1 MDFFVN
7 QKLKIIHEQGEYM
20 CCVDAVSLNDISIT
34 IYDAVEIFI
43 PGETLIIETTGS
55 DAVYLCQATVLKAIS
70 GSRNTSCILSK
81 PDNFSRV
88 QRREFIRFP
97 AHLAL
102 QFKEAGTDNWLK
114 GQIRDISGNGLNMIT
129 HIQLPLDTILDLN
142 FTIKIKTITHHMKTK
157 GRVVR
162 EFNALSDHQYGIL
175 FVDLPANER
184 DLVVKYILYE
194 SVKKRSL
201 TSFLAGP

>member
-1 MDFFVN
+1 MDFFIN
-7 QKLKIIHEQGEYM
+7 QKLKIINEQSEYM
-20 CCVDAVSLNDISIT
+20 CCVDAVSFNDISIT
-34 IYDAVEIFI
+34 VFDAVEVFT
-43 PGETLIIETTGS
+43 PGETVIIETTGN
-55 DAVYLCQATVLKAIS
+55 DAVYICQATVLKAIS

-81 PDNFSRV
+81 PETFSRV

-102 QFKEAGTDNWLK
+102 QFKEADAENWLK
-114 GQIRDISGNGLNMIT
+114 GQIRDISGNGLNMT
-129 HIQLPLDTILDLN
+129 ARVQLPLDALLDLS
-142 FTIKIKTITHHMKTK
+142 FTIKIKTAAHQMKTQ

-162 EFNALSDHQYGIL
+162 EFNALNDYHYGIL
-175 FVDLPANER
+175 FVDLPVAER
-184 DLVVKYILYE
+184 DKIVKFILYE

>member
-1 MDFFVN
+1 MEFYVN
-7 QKLKIIHEQGEYM
+7 QKLKIINEQSEYM
-20 CCVDAVSLNDISIT
+20 CCVDAVSFNDISIT
-34 IYDAVEIFI
+34 IFDAVEVFT
-43 PGETLIIETTGS
+43 PGEMLIIETTGS
-55 DAVYLCQATVLKAIS
+55 DAVYLCQTTVLKAIS

-81 PDNFSRV
+81 PDTFSRV

-102 QFKEAGTDNWLK
+102 QFKEAGTENWMT
-114 GQIRDISGNGLNMIT
+114 GQIRDISGNGLNMT
-129 HIQLPLDTILDLN
+129 ARIQLPLDTLLDIS
-142 FTIKIKTITHHMKTK
+142 FTMKIKTITHQMRTQ

-162 EFNALSDHQYGIL
+162 EFNALSDYQYGIL
-175 FVDLPANER
+175 FVDLPVAER
-184 DLVVKYILYE
+184 DKIVKYILYE